1 MPSLI
6 KPDTRF
12 GDLQEVARLCR
23 RERDARLSQRLHAI
37 RLLMSGESQSETARV
52 LDVCVATIRTWT
64 VRWNQAGVEGLRPRH
79 QGSRSRLTPE
89 IELDIRGVIDVQQEI
104 DGRIVTGKLIH
115 GYLKK
120 NTT

>member
-1 MPSLI
+1 MPNLI

-12 GDLQEVARLCR
+12 GDLEEVARLCR
-23 RERDARLSQRLHAI
+23 RERDARLSERLHAI

-52 LDVCVATIRTWT
+52 LNVSIATIRAWT
-64 VRWNQAGVEGLRPRH
+64 ARWNQAGLEGLRPRH

-89 IELDIRGVIDVQQEI
+89 VELDIRGVIEVQHEI

>member
-1 MPSLI
+1 M
-6 KPDTRF
+6 DGETQR
-12 GDLQEVARLCR
+12 EVAR
-23 RERDARLSQRLHAI
+23 
-37 RLLMSGESQSETARV
+37 V
-52 LDVCVATIRTWT
+52 LAVSVATIREWT
-64 VRWNQAGVEGLRPRH
+64 VRWNQAGIEGLRPRH

-89 IELDIRGVIDVQQEI
+89 VAVDIREVIEVQHVI